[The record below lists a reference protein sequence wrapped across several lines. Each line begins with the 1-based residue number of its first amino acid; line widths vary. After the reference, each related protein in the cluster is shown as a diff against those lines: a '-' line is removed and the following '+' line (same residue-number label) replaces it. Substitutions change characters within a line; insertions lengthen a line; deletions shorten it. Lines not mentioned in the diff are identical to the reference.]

1 MTNRGL
7 TEAIVTY
14 TGQSGDWTPVRAV
27 IDGETRTEGLKFNG
41 RGRLL
46 MDGRSYHIEGVLG
59 QWETSTG
66 WIVEAQFVEDG
77 YNVLL
82 TYAGHTEPQLERP
95 VSLERAVFKAR
106 ELATKNLMGLGTVVM
121 CTVVPQDGLKRVF
134 GNPVAVCDANGTS
147 RAMASY
153 MWLHGEM
160 LPVTYIEDEN
170 AGEAATSPAQL
181 TGTAASDNRQG
192 HYTAPLAAC
201 QAML

>member
-1 MTNRGL
+1 MNRGL
-7 TEAIVTY
+7 PEVVVTY
-14 TGQSGDWTPVRAV
+14 TGDTGSWTPLQVV
-27 IDGETRTEGLKFNG
+27 TDGGIRTAGFELDR

-46 MDGRSYHIEGVLG
+46 MDGQSYHIEGVLG
-59 QWETSTG
+59 QWEASTG

>member
-27 IDGETRTEGLKFNG
+27 IDGETRTEGLKFDG

-46 MDGRSYHIEGVLG
+46 MDGKSYHIEGVLG
-59 QWETSTG
+59 QWEASTG
-66 WIVEAQFVEDG
+66 WIVEGRFVEDG

-106 ELATKNLMGLGTVVM
+106 ELATKNLMGLGTMVM
-121 CTVVPQDGLKRVF
+121 CTVVPQDGLKRGF
-134 GNPVAVCDANGTS
+134 GEPVAVCDAAGAS
-147 RAMASY
+147 RALASHL
-153 MWLHGEM
+153 WLHGEM
-160 LPVTYIEDEN
+160 LPATHKN
-170 AGEAATSPAQL
+170 AGEAATSPANI
-181 TGTAASDNRQG
+181 GTAGSEHRVQ
-192 HYTAPLAAC
+192 YTAPLPAC
-201 QAML
+201 QLL